1 MGRPGKQWEGG
12 ESGDD
17 IGQQLIFNLGDLV
30 LQRQFA
36 FFQPLDLQKVAG
48 PTLVELGNDVIKVLV
63 FALEFRQP
71 LIQLF
76 KIVHGLSHHI

>member
-1 MGRPGKQWEGG
+1 
-12 ESGDD
+12 
-17 IGQQLIFNLGDLV
+17 
-30 LQRQFA
+30 
-36 FFQPLDLQKVAG
+36 
-48 PTLVELGNDVIKVLV
+48 V